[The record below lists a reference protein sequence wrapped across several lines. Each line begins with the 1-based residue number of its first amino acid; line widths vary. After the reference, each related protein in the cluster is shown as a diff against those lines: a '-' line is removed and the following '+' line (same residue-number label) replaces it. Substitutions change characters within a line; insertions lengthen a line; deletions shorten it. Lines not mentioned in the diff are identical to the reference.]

1 MREFVVGP
9 LETLNNSIP
18 STINAAFNEDNSSPI
33 FNFVLDNHPKL
44 FSFQKGTRK
53 VGLTVK
59 ENGYKIDWINSFTI
73 MIWRII
79 SSNRN
84 IGSLSIHILSCD
96 QTIIVVDHNYSSKV
110 KERVPFF
117 CLTHKPYA
125 ITFVTI

>member
-53 VGLTVK
+53 VGFDC
-59 ENGYKIDWINSFTI
+59 EREWIQN
-73 MIWRII
+73 
-79 SSNRN
+79 
-84 IGSLSIHILSCD
+84 
-96 QTIIVVDHNYSSKV
+96 
-110 KERVPFF
+110 
-117 CLTHKPYA
+117 
-125 ITFVTI
+125 